1 MNYQHANLSEIEN
14 VGLIDGAVRGSLSIA
29 TVLAVLLIPAM
40 PETMMAV
47 LTLIAIYT
55 GLTAF
60 LAWDPF
66 YALMKKSQAQP
77 QTPAPA
83 TVTGRPIRAEQKQP
97 STGGH
102 KKAA

>member
-1 MNYQHANLSEIEN
+1 MNYQHVNLSEIEN

-29 TVLAVLLIPAM
+29 MVLAVLLIPVM
-40 PETMMAV
+40 PESVMAV

-60 LAWDPF
+60 LGWDPF
-66 YALMKKSQAQP
+66 YALMKKAQPQP

-83 TVTGRPIRAEQKQP
+83 TVTSRHDRAKKTD
-97 STGGH
+97 TGGH